1 MTGKEELNAVLAEI
15 ASATDGNPCGMSD
28 NVMRSLADALR
39 TMWKTKVP
47 HTYSR
52 ESAARELGISV
63 RQLQRDVQASG
74 LFFRRNGESKVWLN
88 EDDIM
93 RLREFRSKK

>member
-1 MTGKEELNAVLAEI
+1 MLAEI
-15 ASATDGNPCGMSD
+15 AAAANDNVCGMGD
-28 NVMRSLADALR
+28 ETLHTLAGALR
-39 TMWKTKVP
+39 TMFRAKVP

-74 LFFRRNGESKVWLN
+74 ICFRRNGESKVWLTE
-88 EDDIM
+88 EDIK
-93 RLREFRSKK
+93 RLREHRKK

>member
-1 MTGKEELNAVLAEI
+1 MNGREELNAVLAEI
-15 ASATDGNPCGMSD
+15 AAAANDNVCGMGD
-28 NVMRSLADALR
+28 ETLHTLAGALR
-39 TMWKTKVP
+39 TMFRAKVP

-74 LFFRRNGESKVWLN
+74 VCFRRNGESKVWLTE
-88 EDDIM
+88 EDIK
-93 RLREFRSKK
+93 RLREYRKK